1 MQNEIEIMRVLR
13 VPPMGKLVVEVKGN
27 RYEAISELQN
37 PKNRQLLLAAVGE
50 LITFAGGYQE
60 LIDAGVAAPT
70 LPPQTQKSLEE
81 QRAEFLTSIETSQQP
96 TTVNR
101 PAKRKVT
108 AVNEPKEVPV
118 VEQIDAILQKQ
129 LASHPSLS
137 QHRVQLIGDP
147 NGGIK
152 IDVDGKIYGRPKEI
166 ENKEIQLV
174 IKQALKEWE
183 ST

>member
-50 LITFAGGYQE
+50 LITFAGGYQA
-60 LIDAGVAAPT
+60 LVDAGVAAPT
-70 LPPQTQKSLEE
+70 SPPPQKSLEE
-81 QRAEFLTSIETSQQP
+81 QRAEFLASMENSPQPP
-96 TTVNR
+96 TTNR

-108 AVNEPKEVPV
+108 AVSEPKEVPV

-129 LASHPSLS
+129 LASNPSLS
-137 QHRVQLIGDP
+137 QHRVHLIGDP